1 MKRKCDYCPRLLME
15 IDYYGQRLIG
25 CAECNRWGLP
35 DDKRLIM
42 EMPDRDLEALRKR
55 VGGWLAS
62 FVERNYR
69 NNEGDETDH
78 DARDDDVE

>member
-55 VGGWLAS
+55 VRVAGQRKS
-62 FVERNYR
+62 
-69 NNEGDETDH
+69 
-78 DARDDDVE
+78 